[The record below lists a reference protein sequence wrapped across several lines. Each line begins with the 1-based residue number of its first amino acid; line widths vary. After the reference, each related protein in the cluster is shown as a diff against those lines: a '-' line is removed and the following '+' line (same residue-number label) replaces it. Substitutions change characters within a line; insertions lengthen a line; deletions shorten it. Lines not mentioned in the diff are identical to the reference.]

1 MREGFE
7 GVTAYYEQAIA
18 EDLKFIQFVIE
29 QVLEKSSCPESIKF
43 NSEDQCCQIFFHKST
58 ILFSNEPKQ

>member
-7 GVTAYYEQAIA
+7 GVTEYYEQAIA
-18 EDLKFIQFVIE
+18 EDLKFIQFVME

-43 NSEDQCCQIFFHKST
+43 ITEEDQCCQNFVS
-58 ILFSNEPKQ
+58 